1 MTDSCPNCCRRDVPP
16 AAEHHCGESVVHACR
31 CPACGHHWTTSRLH
45 TAYPDTRREERGR
58 AA

>member
-1 MTDSCPNCCRRDVPP
+1 MSDNCPACLNPEERPNPSYDKP
-16 AAEHHCGESVVHACR
+16 VVAYQCS
-31 CPACGHHWTTSRLH
+31 ACGHHWTTSRLH